1 MNIYRL
7 FALMTKEAR
16 QLMRDTYSIL
26 LGILLPL
33 VLLLVCGFGL
43 STDIRNI
50 KLALVVPENSQYA
63 SQLAA
68 RFQLSPYFDT
78 HIVRSTQQGRQL
90 VKEHRCDA
98 CLFLPQDMPRKAQGG
113 NLEFLIAVNAS
124 NPSPAMIK
132 ESYIRAILL
141 GEIGRIAQEK
151 YGVGAEN
158 VEIRARQWF
167 NDANV
172 SAYTIVPGIIVIIL
186 TIIGA
191 LLTSIVMAR
200 EYERGNMES
209 MFVTPMKSAEILVA
223 KTANN
228 FILGI
233 IGLILSL
240 VMARYVFH
248 IPIRGD
254 LWIVFFGSSVYLIMT
269 LCMGLLISSVTKNQF
284 MAVEITLF
292 TTFLPSY
299 LLSGFLFEIKS
310 MPLILQWITVFVPA
324 RYFVDFLQTAFLVG
338 NVLPNIIKNVGI
350 LCLFTLVFLFLAKW
364 KNPKRL
370 E

>member
-1 MNIYRL
+1 MNRSRL
-7 FALMTKEAR
+7 TALMVKEAK
-16 QLMRDTYSIL
+16 QLLRDTYSIL

-33 VLLLVCGFGL
+33 VLLLICGYGL

-50 KLALVVPENSQYA
+50 KLAIVVPENSQYA

-68 RFQLSPYFDT
+68 RFQLSPYFDAI
-78 HIVRSTQQGRQL
+78 IVRSTEQGKQRVQD
-90 VKEHRCDA
+90 HRSDA
-98 CLFLPQDMPRKAQGG
+98 CLFLPQDMPRKAAGG

-141 GEIGRIAQEK
+141 GEISRIALQR
-151 YGVGAEN
+151 GNVGTS
-158 VEIRARQWF
+158 VEVRPRQWF
-167 NDANV
+167 NDAYV

-186 TIIGA
+186 TMIGA

-200 EYERGNMES
+200 EYEHGNMES
-209 MFVTPMKSAEILVA
+209 MFVTPMKSSEILLA

-228 FILGI
+228 FMLGI
-233 IGLILSL
+233 VGLILSL
-240 VMARYVFH
+240 IMARYVFA
-248 IPIRGD
+248 IPIRGS
-254 LWIVFFGSSVYLIMT
+254 LIIVFFGSSVYLVMT
-269 LCMGLLISSVTKNQF
+269 LCMGLLISSITKNQF

-310 MPLILQWITVFVPA
+310 MPTILQWITVFVPA
-324 RYFVDFLQTAFLVG
+324 RYFVDFLQTTFLVG
-338 NVLPNIIKNVGI
+338 NVWPNIAKNLGI
-350 LCLFTLVFLFLAKW
+350 LTLFALVFLILAKY